1 MSRGPHDAGD
11 DDARSHRSL
20 CLSDD
25 FVSLSG
31 NGVARFELVPPLLVG
46 AAEDEQVDHIL
57 RHARIAECNELL
69 AELYGRTSREMI
81 GLAMEE
87 FVPRDEPARHQGI
100 REFIRAGYRLPYSE
114 EEQALRPGVSRW
126 VGASALGVAVS
137 GRLHEFWLCLRE
149 ITERKRA
156 ELDRERRGRIL
167 EAVAFSAA
175 RLLQPGPWQARIDEV
190 LARLGEAAEVAR
202 TWLATVDEHDGA
214 VRMGFRA
221 AWAAPGQEVLL
232 DDPRIRGGVSMRDA
246 GLTRLEGEL
255 RQGRPVMALVRELP
269 DAEQTL
275 PARVGS
281 KAFAVAPI
289 FTHGRWW
296 GILGFGETRYE
307 LRWSAPVVE
316 ALKAAAA
323 VLGAAIER
331 EDADVALRESEE
343 RFERLAAAAFEAI
356 AISEGGV
363 FVDGNEQIA
372 SMLGLA
378 RADLAGRPVQ
388 DFVAPEDRDRVRAQ
402 IARGVEGPYRHLA
415 LRADGSRFPVEVRAR
430 ALRYGDRTLRVSALQ
445 DLSATVEAE
454 GRQRR
459 LEADLQQSAQEWGQT
474 FDALD
479 LGIVLAD
486 AEARLI
492 RLNRGARAHTGP
504 ASSADL
510 RGLKL
515 ETLAEREPWR
525 TVLDLHRQV
534 GESGNSVVAEAREP
548 STGRAFYVL
557 GSPWLRGEGEPPWR
571 ILTFRDV
578 TDFTNM
584 QEELRRARVLE
595 AMGSLVA
602 GVAHEV
608 RNPLFSISA
617 TVDAIESTKGAPTE
631 LGEHLALLRSQVG
644 RLTRLTRDLLDYGRP
659 STLQPAP
666 TDLAGVVR
674 RAARACAPLL
684 RQRKVTIEERLAPD
698 LPRLPLDGAQ
708 IEQALENLLANAIQ
722 HAPEGSAVRV
732 IGELEAAGAGPLAP
746 FVRCAVEDQGPG
758 VPAETL
764 TKVFEPFFTRR
775 KGGTGLGLAIVR
787 RTVEAHGGR
796 ITAENRDEGGARFT
810 VWLPVRR
817 AQPAGENG

>member
-1 MSRGPHDAGD
+1 MSRGPHDDGD
-11 DDARSHRSL
+11 DDGCSHRSL

-31 NGVARFELVPPLLVG
+31 NGVAHFELVPPLLVD
-46 AAEDEQVDHIL
+46 APEDEQVDHIL
-57 RHARIAECNELL
+57 RHARIAECNEAL
-69 AELYGRTSREMI
+69 ARLYSRTSREMI
-81 GLAMEE
+81 GLAMGD
-87 FVPRDEPARHQGI
+87 FVPRDEPSRHQGI
-100 REFIRAGYRLPYSE
+100 REFVRAGYRLPYSE
-114 EEQALRPGVSRW
+114 EEQALRSGVSRW

-202 TWLATVDEHDGA
+202 TWFGTVDEHDGA
-214 VRMGFRA
+214 VRIGFRA
-221 AWAAPGQEVLL
+221 AWAAPGQEILL
-232 DDPRIRGGVSMRDA
+232 DDPRIRGGVSLRDA
-246 GLTRLEGEL
+246 GLMWLEGEL

-289 FTHGRWW
+289 LCHGHWW

-307 LRWSAPVVE
+307 IRWSAPVVE

-323 VLGAAIER
+323 VLGGAIER
-331 EDADVALRESEE
+331 EGADVALRESEE

-356 AISEGGV
+356 ALTEGGV
-363 FVDGNEQIA
+363 FVDGNDQLA
-372 SMLGLA
+372 SMLA
-378 RADLAGRPVQ
+378 VPRADLVGRPVE
-388 DFVAPEDRDRVRAQ
+388 DFVAPEDRERVRSN
-402 IARGVEGPYRHLA
+402 IAGGLEGPYHHVA
-415 LRADGSRFPVEVRAR
+415 LRADGSRFPVEVRGR
-430 ALRYGDRTLRVSALQ
+430 ALPYEGRMLRVTALQ
-445 DLSATVEAE
+445 DISARVEAE
-454 GRQRR
+454 ERR
-459 LEADLQQSAQEWGQT
+459 RHLEADLRQSAQEWRQT

-479 LGIVLAD
+479 VGIVLAD
-486 AEARLI
+486 AEARVV
-492 RLNRGARAHTGP
+492 RLNRGA
-504 ASSADL
+504 
-510 RGLKL
+510 
-515 ETLAEREPWR
+515 LAEAAPSPLAAGMTLEALSGREPWR
-525 TVLDLHRQV
+525 TVLDLHRRV
-534 GESGNSVVAEAREP
+534 GERRTSVVAEAREP
-548 STGRAFYVL
+548 SSGRAFYVL
-557 GSPWLRGEGEPPWR
+557 GSPWFRGEGEPPWR
-571 ILTFRDV
+571 VLTFRDV
-578 TDFTNM
+578 TDFTRM

-617 TVDAIESTKGAPTE
+617 TVDAIESTTRPPGE
-631 LGEHLALLRSQVG
+631 LGEHLTLLRSQVG

-659 STLQPAP
+659 SALQQAP

-674 RAARACAPLL
+674 RAVRACATLL
-684 RQRKVTIEERLAPD
+684 RQRKVTVEERLAPD
-698 LPRLPLDGAQ
+698 LPRLPLDAVQ
-708 IEQALENLLANAIQ
+708 IEQAFENLLANAIQ

-732 IGELEAAGAGPLAP
+732 IGELEAAGAGPRAP
-746 FVRCAVEDQGPG
+746 FVRCAVEDQGAG
-758 VPAETL
+758 VPRESLAM
-764 TKVFEPFFTRR
+764 VFEPFFTRR

-810 VWLPVRR
+810 VWLPVGL
-817 AQPAGENG
+817 AQPAGESG